1 MMPDLPLPVP
11 SADNQPFWDALNGGE
26 LRIQRCADCGTLRH
40 PPRPM
45 CAHCQSFDVEWARM
59 SGRGTV
65 FSYIVTH
72 QPIHPA
78 LADRVPFATVIVELE
93 EGPRLTTNLVDV
105 APDEITIGMPVEVV
119 FQRANDEITLPL
131 FRRTSFAPA
140 DATAT

>member
-1 MMPDLPLPVP
+1 MMAELPLPVP
-11 SADNQPFWDALNGGE
+11 SPDNQQFWDALTEGE
-26 LRIQRCADCGTLRH
+26 LRIQRCAACNTLRH

-45 CAHCQSFDVEWARM
+45 CPQCRSFDVEWVRM

-78 LADRVPFATVIVELE
+78 LVDRVPFATVIVELE

-105 APDEITIGMPVEVV
+105 SPAEITIGMPVEVV
-119 FQRANDEITLPL
+119 FQRASDEITLPL
-131 FRRTSFAPA
+131 FRRSAGA
-140 DATAT
+140 RVG